1 MFETFFEKFFL
12 YFEINKR
19 TQKLYLLGRISSFLE
34 IKKEEGD
41 RVLCEDFV
49 TYLEREPRS
58 SGYFC
63 FC

>member
-1 MFETFFEKFFL
+1 MEQ
-12 YFEINKR
+12 
-19 TQKLYLLGRISSFLE
+19 QKGLRGEADR
-34 IKKEEGD
+34 KEEGD